1 MDNCRRNETSDTVLL
16 GERPTFES
24 QLNLAKFA
32 YTKYRS
38 TFPEFE
44 PDDLYQHCCLAVWL
58 AYNTFDWSRGTKWS
72 SFALRRVYY
81 ELSFARS
88 MMYGGQKRQGKK
100 DEIILSHISY
110 EDKEW
115 QPSITY
121 PDEMERVYLREA
133 VHKLKRAYRR
143 IIIMYYGL
151 QMSYREIGAVEG
163 ITRQC
168 AQQKLSKAIHLLKSA
183 TGLRVGGV

>member
-24 QLNLAKFA
+24 QLRLAKFA

-38 TFPEFE
+38 VFPEFE
-44 PDDLYQHCCLAVWL
+44 HDDLYQHCCLAIWL
-58 AYNTFDWSRGTKWS
+58 AYNDFDWSRGTKWS

-81 ELSFARS
+81 ELTFARS
-88 MMYGGQKRQGKK
+88 MLYGGQKRQGKK

-121 PDEMERVYLREA
+121 PDEMEKVYLREA

-151 QMSYREIGAVEG
+151 QMSYREIGVVEG

-168 AQQKLSKAIHLLKSA
+168 VQQKLSKAIHLLKSA